1 MKATIYHNPRCSKS
15 RETLALLRE
24 RGVDVEVVEYL
35 QDPPTVERLDALCG
49 LLGVEPVAL
58 LRAKETRAAE
68 LGLTREDRRSRQ
80 EWLKILVENP
90 VLIERPIVVK
100 GGRAALGRPPENVL
114 AIL

>member
-1 MKATIYHNPRCSKS
+1 
-15 RETLALLRE
+15 
-24 RGVDVEVVEYL
+24 
-35 QDPPTVERLDALCG
+35 LCG

-58 LRAKETRAAE
+58 LRVKEARAAE